1 MIQAVFS
8 IIFFSVAIPV
18 FNGFL
23 MMGYA
28 TIFTSMP
35 VFSLVVDRDVDR
47 TSVMKFPPL
56 YKSLQKGRALNL
68 KTFLTWVWISI
79 FQGAAIMLLSITWF
93 NDSFVNIVS
102 ITFTSLI
109 FIELL
114 NVFSQVHH
122 LQKKILLTSFL
133 TLVIYLSCILFLR
146 NYFDT
151 AVFTNQF
158 LLKVMI
164 ITSVCWAPIHL
175 AKRVIEK
182 CQPSEEDKIN
192 DK

>member
-1 MIQAVFS
+1 
-8 IIFFSVAIPV
+8 
-18 FNGFL
+18 

-35 VFSLVVDRDVDR
+35 VFSLVVDREVDR
-47 TSVMKFPPL
+47 ESVMKFPPL
-56 YKSLQKGRALNL
+56 YKSLQKGRSLNL
-68 KTFLTWVWISI
+68 KTFMIWVWISI
-79 FQGAAIMLLSITWF
+79 FQGSAIMLLSITWF

-122 LQKKILLTSFL
+122 LQVKIIVASIC

-151 AVFTNQF
+151 ALFTSQF
-158 LLKVMI
+158 LLKVLI
-164 ITSVCWAPIHL
+164 VTTICWLPVHF
-175 AKRVIEK
+175 AKRIIEI
-182 CQPSEEDKIN
+182 CQPSEVDKIK